1 MSRYHHLDNTD
12 TYSVELNGNEAENE
26 IERYNSMKILGIK
39 VDQHL
44 TWEEY
49 AVNVVKSSNDT
60 SRSLKLLKR

>member
-12 TYSVELNGNEAENE
+12 TYSVELNGNEAENG

-44 TWEEY
+44 T
-49 AVNVVKSSNDT
+49 
-60 SRSLKLLKR
+60 